1 MNPLK
6 LANEAHEQLRELY
19 SIIGLPGHRECQM
32 ALIAQIDLRIH
43 EIIEDYQR
51 RGMEYDGPSS

>member
-6 LANEAHEQLRELY
+6 LANEAHEMLRELY
-19 SIIGLPGHRECQM
+19 SSIGLAHPREL

-43 EIIEDYQR
+43 EIIDDYQR